1 MIVIS
6 DTNIIVSALISPNGA
21 VANLLNSKRKF
32 KIIAPDFLLD
42 EIDKHFDKIL
52 INSILTERKELK
64 ALISYYKEKIT
75 FIPIDEIPQKD
86 RLNAYKLVNDI
97 DIDDLPFV
105 ALSIHKKC
113 LLWTSD
119 IKLINGLK
127 KKGFT
132 KVITTSEL
140 KKFIY
145 KK

>member
-21 VANLLNSKRKF
+21 VANILNSKRKF

>member
-21 VANLLNSKRKF
+21 VANILNSKRKF

-113 LLWTSD
+113 LL
-119 IKLINGLK
+119 
-127 KKGFT
+127 
-132 KVITTSEL
+132 
-140 KKFIY
+140 
-145 KK
+145 

>member
-21 VANLLNSKRKF
+21 VANILNSKRKF
-32 KIIAPDFLLD
+32 KIIALDFLLD

>member
-1 MIVIS
+1 M
-6 DTNIIVSALISPNGA
+6 
-21 VANLLNSKRKF
+21 
-32 KIIAPDFLLD
+32 LD